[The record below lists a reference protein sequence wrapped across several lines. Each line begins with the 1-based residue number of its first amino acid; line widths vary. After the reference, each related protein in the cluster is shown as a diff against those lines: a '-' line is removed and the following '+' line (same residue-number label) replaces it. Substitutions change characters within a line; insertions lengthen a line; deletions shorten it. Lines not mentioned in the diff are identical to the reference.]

1 MRLRT
6 CFSSLL
12 AALLSFA
19 AAPAFADEPTS
30 PAPAPTPTSD
40 LPVAPV
46 PMEPA
51 PAPPL
56 TSTPPPPP
64 PPAEPAAEPAAPAPE
79 GTPETPKPAEPP
91 PKEEEKDEGVGFK
104 WVYLVP
110 EVGYSYINL
119 KSFSETNLAIVDSS
133 KSGAMVGAGAGIRLV
148 FLTLGVRARHHF
160 AMGMWQVMG
169 EAGLHLKVNRID
181 PYIAFRGGYDT
192 VGNFSQALGNAVGDV
207 KVDVKG
213 WNAGGAIGF
222 DYFVGDNVTLGVE
235 GSADL
240 LFLTRPKPALPA
252 GLTPA
257 QQAAITSNPLYRQSG
272 SSVGFGGVLAGRL
285 GFHF

>member
-1 MRLRT
+1 MRRP
-6 CFSSLL
+6 
-12 AALLSFA
+12 SFA
-19 AAPAFADEPTS
+19 SWVALAVFVAAPLPAFAQE
-30 PAPAPTPTSD
+30 PAPAPTTPPAEPAPPT
-40 LPVAPV
+40 PAPS
-46 PMEPA
+46 PTTTEPA
-51 PAPPL
+51 PAPAP
-56 TSTPPPPP
+56 TSTDATTEPTAPTA
-64 PPAEPAAEPAAPAPE
+64 PAEPSADAPADGSKPPE
-79 GTPETPKPAEPP
+79 EK
-91 PKEEEKDEGVGFK
+91 PKEDDGVGFK
-104 WVYLVP
+104 WVWLVP

-133 KSGAMVGAGAGIRLV
+133 KSGAMVGAGVGIRLV

-160 AMGMWQVMG
+160 SMGMWQVMG

-192 VGNFSQALGNAVGDV
+192 VGNFSQAVGNAVGDV

-240 LFLTRPKPALPA
+240 LFLTRPKAALPA

-257 QQAAITSNPLYRQSG
+257 QQAAITSNPLYQQSG